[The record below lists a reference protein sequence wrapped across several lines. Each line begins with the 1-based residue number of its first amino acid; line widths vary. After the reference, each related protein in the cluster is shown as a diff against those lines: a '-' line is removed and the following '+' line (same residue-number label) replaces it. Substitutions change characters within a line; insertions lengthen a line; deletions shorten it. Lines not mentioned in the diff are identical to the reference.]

1 MRRIDMKYPLVQAEI
16 DNVLRQTN
24 EVRYDYFVKRVAD
37 WGEVWSLKGAD
48 GWVLSGDSTG
58 NIEVAMF
65 WPFMEYAKLCIKD
78 EWSETI
84 PTKIKL
90 AAFLDRWL
98 PGFKKDG
105 RLVGVFPNLAG
116 QAAVIDPLVLKRHLE
131 DEMKGFWFTKG

>member
-1 MRRIDMKYPLVQAEI
+1 MRSIDMKYPLVRAEI

-24 EVRYDYFVKRVAD
+24 VVRYNYFVKRVAD
-37 WGEVWSLKGAD
+37 WGEVWSLKGTD

-58 NIEVAMF
+58 KEVAMF
-65 WPFMEYAKLCIKD
+65 WPFREYAELCIKD

-98 PGFKKDG
+98 PGLSEDG
-105 RLVGVFPNLAG
+105 LLVGVFPNLAG
-116 QAAVIDPLVLKRHLE
+116 QAAVIDPLILKRHLE
-131 DEMKGFWFTKG
+131 DEMEGLEFV